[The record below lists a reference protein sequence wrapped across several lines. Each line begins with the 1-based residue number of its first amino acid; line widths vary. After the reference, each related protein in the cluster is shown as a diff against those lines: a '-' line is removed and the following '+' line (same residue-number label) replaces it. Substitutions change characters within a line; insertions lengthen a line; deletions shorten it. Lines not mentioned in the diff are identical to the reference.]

1 MILRAKFNKKNYLK
15 YIGHL
20 DLLRLFQ
27 RTFNRAGIPVKYSE
41 GFNPHPKFS
50 IANPLSLGIE
60 GEEEYMDIDLSEK
73 IDTEDFVNR
82 MNHIL
87 PTDIQILDAIYA
99 DDEKSISSKLSWAS
113 YEIKFDVDKNLSLE
127 EVKSILDDWLNSGE
141 IMISRLRKKGK
152 RKVMKEEDIRP
163 LIKSIEAKDST
174 GREVTIESLMG
185 VGDGSNLRPFDFLEA
200 LSRNIELGMDVDSAS
215 LVRKALYIDN
225 YGRLDKPI

>member
-60 GEEEYMDIDLSEK
+60 SEEEYMDIDLVEK
-73 IDTEDFVNR
+73 IDTDDFISR
-82 MNHIL
+82 MNEIL
-87 PTDIQILDAIYA
+87 PKDIQILDAIYP

-113 YEIKFDVDKNLSLE
+113 YEIRFDIAKDLSIDEVETILE
-127 EVKSILDDWLNSGE
+127 DWLNSGE
-141 IMISRLRKKGK
+141 IIISRLRKKGK

-163 LIKSIEAKDST
+163 LIQRIEILEKNGS
-174 GREVTIESLMG
+174 EITIKSLMRT
-185 VGDGSNLRPFDFLEA
+185 GDGGNLRPFDFIDA
-200 LSRNIELGMDVDSAS
+200 LASNIELGMEADSAS

-225 YGRLDKPI
+225 EGKLDKPI